1 MKKSVCFIEIE
12 KHTDFFTL
20 RLVPV
25 RMPVPFL
32 RGGGTLAE
40 RGSDTRS
47 KAGCTGSNR
56 ARASRR
62 RPLRDCRRYRS
73 SPWRRPMQR
82 TPTRRSTTRPRRS
95 AAPGSTSP
103 KRGRSP
109 VLQRKMAAKKIVSS
123 AMTTTNRKCSRNEK
137 NDCEPGRYFSTSAL
151 ICWPKPPS
159 TNERIIISSMPSV

>member
-1 MKKSVCFIEIE
+1 MAETHAENAHE
-12 KHTDFFTL
+12 KIDH
-20 RLVPV
+20 
-25 RMPVPFL
+25 
-32 RGGGTLAE
+32 
-40 RGSDTRS
+40 
-47 KAGCTGSNR
+47 
-56 ARASRR
+56 
-62 RPLRDCRRYRS
+62 
-73 SPWRRPMQR
+73 
-82 TPTRRSTTRPRRS
+82 PTAAVS
-95 AAPGSTSP
+95 APGSTSP